1 MVGRHHNVSAV
12 LRNLGHNR
20 YMKSEGYVF
29 QHTLFERET
38 MLPQS
43 DARAW
48 HNHPGMVVIM
58 PDVDKKALHRELPGL
73 PLPSKLLA
81 RRALLHLESLP
92 VDYGRIDMFHS
103 VTNLMHDIADRQPDS
118 WRGAEAAIFA
128 QHFEDQKAF
137 FGGALN
143 KQQENDLD
151 VDYMNVINLAD
162 HAQSGIEKSPMLL
175 TSASVEVKK
184 AGRADSE
191 PSEDCV
197 LVDDIRGIYGVFD
210 GLGGNGGDLAVAAAV
225 ARDAIASSL
234 ANSPKLTSLND
245 MELTMRA
252 AFDYAR
258 DKVMRNGREGSTTA
272 VVAWRTY
279 LDGQDYWVLGNA
291 GDSRSYMYDRSN
303 DEFRS
308 LTSNQGYGPVVTN
321 CFESGFWG
329 RNGNNR
335 ADEFMIAPFSDE
347 HRLMLCSDGITGDTD
362 QEMLTEVEFLEAF
375 SRPSVFESAATF
387 VECST
392 KIDDKSVI
400 VIDGR

>member
-1 MVGRHHNVSAV
+1 MN
-12 LRNLGHNR
+12 
-20 YMKSEGYVF
+20 SEGYAF

-38 MLPQS
+38 MLPQPE
-43 DARAW
+43 ARAW
-48 HNHPGMVVIM
+48 HYHPGMAVIM
-58 PDVDKKALHRELPGL
+58 PEVDKKALHRELPGL

-81 RRALLHLESLP
+81 RRALLHLDSLP
-92 VDYGRIDMFHS
+92 PDYGRIDMFYS
-103 VTNLMHDIADRQPDS
+103 VTHLMHDIADRQPDS

-128 QHFEDQKAF
+128 QHFENQKAF
-137 FGGALN
+137 LGGALN
-143 KQQENDLD
+143 KQQENDLNI
-151 VDYMNVINLAD
+151 DYMNVINLAD
-162 HAQSGIEKSPMLL
+162 HADFGAERSSIQF

-197 LVDDIRGIYGVFD
+197 LVDDIRGIYGIFD
-210 GLGGNGGDLAVAAAV
+210 GLGGNGGNPAMAAMV
-225 ARDAIASSL
+225 ARNAILNSL
-234 ANSPKLTSLND
+234 ANCPKPESLND
-245 MELTMRA
+245 MELMMRA
-252 AFDYAR
+252 AFDTAR
-258 DKVMRNGREGSTTA
+258 GKVMRDGQEGSTTA
-272 VVAWRTY
+272 VVAWHTY
-279 LDGQDYWVLGNA
+279 LDGQNYWVLGNA